1 MNKSIVMETYPVCS
15 VKISKEGSKF
25 QTIDEILEFFKN
37 KIQEHP
43 SSEFISIFDHYNH
56 TKNIGGE
63 ISSDIQDA
71 KNLIFCFGV
80 KIPNPTS
87 LALRPRSFGICELK
101 ESFSIEFMQA
111 PNPNIQTIMENWVM
125 ELREIA

>member
-111 PNPNIQTIMENWVM
+111 PNPNIQAIMENWVM

>member
-15 VKISKEGSKF
+15 VKILKKESKYK
-25 QTIDEILEFFKN
+25 TVDEILEFFKN

-43 SSEFISIFDHYNH
+43 SSDFISVFDHYSH

-63 ISSDIQDA
+63 IASDIQAA
-71 KNLIFCFGV
+71 KNIIFCFGV
-80 KIPNPTS
+80 KMPNPTS
-87 LALRPRSFGICELK
+87 LALRPRSFGVCELE

-111 PNPNIQTIMENWVM
+111 PNPNIQGILENWVT